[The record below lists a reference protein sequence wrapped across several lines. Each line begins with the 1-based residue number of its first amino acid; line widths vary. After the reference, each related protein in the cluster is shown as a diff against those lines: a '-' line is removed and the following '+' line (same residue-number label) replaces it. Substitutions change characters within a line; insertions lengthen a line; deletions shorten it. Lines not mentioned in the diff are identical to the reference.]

1 MSAPAILPGHRL
13 LPPQTSAL
21 ERAVAD
27 TAPLWDGFAGLTRN
41 IETQRPAA
49 YAPWLAAE
57 WHVAQFAPYFPDLD
71 ALFAAGL
78 PWLQERGTV
87 ASLRRVLAWLGYADA
102 VIEEDGAYL
111 HIDPGQIVDDVAL
124 ARIRHVVLASLPAH
138 VRFYRVFH
146 ELDLRPLRLDHGPG
160 LDAGML
166 DNDSGVWVDDTKA
179 SFLTRHAFAFGI
191 EPDAPIH
198 YAHWHT
204 YAMALHDDNSWRLDA
219 WALDSEILL
228 DAAGRVQ
235 ELVAQALAEDVELP
249 VSGAYLIEHAAEPP
263 TPDEADTLPLA
274 MAGDSTTLQSL
285 LPTMARW
292 GGPWGGPWR
301 EAIPNRYSESTEEP

>member
-1 MSAPAILPGHRL
+1 MSAPVVLPGHRL

-27 TAPLWDGFAGLTRN
+27 IAPLWDDFAGLTRN
-41 IETQRPAA
+41 IEAQRPAA

-78 PWLQERGTV
+78 PWLQERGTI

-102 VIEEDGAYL
+102 LIEEDGAYL
-111 HIDPGQIVDDVAL
+111 HIDPGVIVDDEAL
-124 ARIRHVVLASLPAH
+124 ARIRHVVVASLPAH

-146 ELDLRPLRLDHGPG
+146 GYDLRPIRLDHGPALDVG
-160 LDAGML
+160 LL
-166 DNDSGVWVDDTKA
+166 DNDSGVWVDDVKG
-179 SFLTRHAFAFGI
+179 SFQQRFAYAFPI
-191 EPDAPIH
+191 EPDAPVP
-198 YAHWHT
+198 YAQWRT
-204 YAMALHDDNSWRLDA
+204 FSTAIHDDDSWRLDA

-228 DAAGRVQ
+228 EAAGRAQ
-235 ELVAQALAEDVELP
+235 ELVANALPDEEHP
-249 VSGAYLIEHAAEPP
+249 VFGAYLEERAAESP
-263 TPDEADTLPLA
+263 TPDESDLLPLA
-274 MAGDSTTLQSL
+274 HGYLPKARQALPPTL
-285 LPTMARW
+285 ARW

-301 EAIPNRYSESTEEP
+301 EAIPTRYSEET